1 MFLQL
6 PCSSLESGHE
16 LDTNFYDFNY
26 DRIFIG
32 GFLLQCR
39 GRDLNPHALCRTQDF
54 KSCASTNSATPAIS
68 MTNAECGIIKSQ
80 LIIHIP
86 QFIEAPSG
94 FEPLHKG
101 FADLSLTTWVR
112 RQFLSIFQIL
122 SGILLQPA
130 KSYSGIK
137 TPLPGGLYGSGAS
150 SLRRFLS
157 FSIRHLGEMM
167 PSSKDES
174 VPDSVASQRQSG
186 KRGSD
191 PRPQPWQ
198 GCALPTELFP
208 HNLCNIPK
216 TIPLRKS
223 FFARYTFFIRSL
235 SRNHMVRVVLFH
247 FCPEYQISV

>member
-1 MFLQL
+1 M
-6 PCSSLESGHE
+6 
-16 LDTNFYDFNY
+16 
-26 DRIFIG
+26 
-32 GFLLQCR
+32 
-39 GRDLNPHALCRTQDF
+39 NPHALCRTQDF

-68 MTNAECGIIKSQ
+68 MTNAECGILKSH

-101 FADLSLTTWVR
+101 FADLSVTTWVR
-112 RQFLSIFQIL
+112 RQFLSIFQL
-122 SGILLQPA
+122 RSGILLQLA
-130 KSYSGIK
+130 KSHSRIK
-137 TPLPGGLYGSGAS
+137 TPLPGGLCGSGAS

-167 PSSKDES
+167 PSSQDES

-198 GCALPTELFP
+198 ESPENKFGLFLSKLKCSIRPTESNSLCLVTFWTHSHKLFFYVFYSIVEQSHYSHSTSNINHQITIIKTSL
-208 HNLCNIPK
+208 HNLSC
-216 TIPLRKS
+216 
-223 FFARYTFFIRSL
+223 
-235 SRNHMVRVVLFH
+235 
-247 FCPEYQISV
+247 YQHAFGLP